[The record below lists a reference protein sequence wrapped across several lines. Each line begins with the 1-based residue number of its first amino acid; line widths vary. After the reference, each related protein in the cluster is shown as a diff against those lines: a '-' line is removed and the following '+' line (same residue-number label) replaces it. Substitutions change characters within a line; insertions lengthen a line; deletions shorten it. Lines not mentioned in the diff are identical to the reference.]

1 MSLGVRGIDRQP
13 NQTGTRGN
21 TLPIREAE
29 GFCWVAENAAA
40 LRLPL
45 GHLLIYGA
53 ATALI
58 CLGSAR
64 LITSWVCGGRLW
76 ATVRFLFEFIGAQLD
91 KLGACTQGA
100 ELGETRDI
108 HGRTW
113 DKLHA
118 VGHQHTETCLLF
130 NPLEA
135 QKGQSNF
142 LACQAADRT
151 RHHIFSTETRV

>member
-1 MSLGVRGIDRQP
+1 MMRRFLWRGCMSLGVRGIDRQP

-21 TLPIREAE
+21 TLPITEAE
-29 GFCWVAENAAA
+29 GYCWVAENAAA

-58 CLGSAR
+58 CLGSAP

-91 KLGACTQGA
+91 KLGACTQGV
-100 ELGETRDI
+100 ELGETWGDGHKSRAHDRIYMAGPETSFMRRDTSTQR
-108 HGRTW
+108 H
-113 DKLHA
+113 
-118 VGHQHTETCLLF
+118 VYCLTL
-130 NPLEA
+130 
-135 QKGQSNF
+135 
-142 LACQAADRT
+142 
-151 RHHIFSTETRV
+151 